1 MKKNFLRENIL
12 FFPFGII
19 SLFILSVCACN
30 PAKISEKNLEKYRQ
44 MRSENLN
51 KPRLIHN
58 NDGGDIHFPLK
69 VTNFVPGTEDQPRP
83 LRDTVESGNQEFSLS
98 GFLHIRSE
106 GLLGSEVTTIS
117 YCSLSSGF
125 GLFTHK
131 TKIGEMRT
139 WDLHRPGSFNSL
151 NEFFKLGTDPL
162 EVTSKFAHE
171 NGFEFFWSNRMNDT
185 HDEAHR
191 PGSPH
196 INWSKFKEQHPDYLF
211 GTIGERFPHGRW
223 SAVDFS
229 HQEIRDLCVKY
240 YREVCETYDVDGV
253 ELDFLRHL
261 YLFENVA
268 RGDTASQ
275 EQLDMLTSLVS
286 RIREVIETTGIKK
299 GKPILVLVRVPDSF
313 RYCRSV
319 GIDLEKWMQLGLVDI
334 VVGSDYF
341 RLNPWEFMIPDCHK
355 YGVKYYAGLSEPR
368 VNKEHPDLKRLQN
381 SVYRARAAAAWNAG
395 VDGLYVFNEYNTRS
409 RYLREIGK
417 PDKLRGTNNLYFVA
431 DRNGNPDAYLKNG
444 RSFASIPVLTPVNP
458 VIVSAEPLNFMM
470 EIGNE
475 SDSARVL
482 LFLYSSGLNPVE
494 LQASMNDASASF
506 IKCTNDGL
514 AVFDVPHRVIR
525 PGKNMLTVS
534 RKDKTRPGDTPSVL
548 LDAALLFCRDAGDKE
563 ITKLTDLCF

>member
-1 MKKNFLRENIL
+1 MRKNFYRANTTLFLYGTASFLIL
-12 FFPFGII
+12 LIC
-19 SLFILSVCACN
+19 SCN
-30 PAKISEKNLEKYRQ
+30 PVKLSEKNLEKYRQ
-44 MRSENLN
+44 MRTEKLN
-51 KPRLIHN
+51 MPRLVHN

-69 VTNFVPGTEDQPRP
+69 VTKFVPGTEDQPRP
-83 LRDTVESGNQEFSLS
+83 SRDTVENGNLEFSIP
-98 GFLHIRSE
+98 GFLNIRSA
-106 GLLGSEVTTIS
+106 GLTGSDVTTIS

-151 NEFFKLGTDPL
+151 NEFFKQGTDPL
-162 EVTSKFAHE
+162 EVSCKFAHE

-191 PGSPH
+191 PGNPH
-196 INWSKFKEQHPDYLF
+196 INWSKFKENHPEYLF

-240 YREVCETYDVDGV
+240 YREVCENYDVDGV

-286 RIREVIETTGIKK
+286 QIRKVTETTGIKK
-299 GKPILVLVRVPDSF
+299 GGPILVLVRVPDSY

-341 RLNPWEFMIPDCHK
+341 RLNPWEHMIPDCHK

-417 PDKLRGTNNLYFVA
+417 PDKLRGTNNLYFVT

-458 VIVSAEPLNFMM
+458 VIVSADPLKFMM

-475 SDSARVL
+475 NDSAGV
-482 LFLYSSGLNPVE
+482 FLILYTSGLNHGE
-494 LQASMNDASASF
+494 LQVSVNDTMVSF
-506 IKCTNDGL
+506 RKCTDDGL
-514 AVFDVPHRVIR
+514 AVFDVPHQIIK
-525 PGKNMLTVS
+525 PGKNILTV
-534 RKDKTRPGDTPSVL
+534 RKKDGTKPVNAQSLL
-548 LDAALLFCRDAGDKE
+548 LDAALLFYRDAGDKE
-563 ITKLTDLCF
+563 VRKLADLCL

>member
-1 MKKNFLRENIL
+1 MKKNFCHENMTLLPYGITSLLIL
-12 FFPFGII
+12 LIC
-19 SLFILSVCACN
+19 SCN

-44 MRSENLN
+44 LRSEKLN

-58 NDGGDIHFPLK
+58 NDGGDIHFPLQ

-83 LRDTVESGNQEFSLS
+83 ARDTIENGKLEFSIP
-98 GFLHIRSE
+98 GFLNIRSA
-106 GLLGSEVTTIS
+106 GLTGSDVTTIS

-151 NEFFKLGTDPL
+151 NEFFNRGTDPL
-162 EVTSKFAHE
+162 EVTGLFAHE

-191 PGSPH
+191 PGNPH
-196 INWSKFKEQHPDYLF
+196 INWSKFKEQNPEYLF

-240 YREVCETYDVDGV
+240 YREVCENYDVDGV

-286 RIREVIETTGIKK
+286 QIREVTETTGIKK

-313 RYCRSV
+313 EYCRNV
-319 GIDLEKWMQLGLVDI
+319 GIDLEKWMQLGLVDM

-341 RLNPWEFMIPDCHK
+341 RLNPWDQMIPVCHK

-368 VNKEHPDLKRLQN
+368 VNKEHPDIRRLQN

-417 PDKLRGTNNLYFVA
+417 PDQLRGTNNLYFVT
-431 DRNGNPDAYLKNG
+431 DRNGNPEAYLKNG
-444 RSFASIPVLTPVNP
+444 RSFMTIPVLTPVNP
-458 VIVSAEPLNFMM
+458 VSVSADPLNFMM

-475 SDSARVL
+475 DDSASV
-482 LFLYSSGLNPVE
+482 FLILYASGSIPGE
-494 LQASMNDASASF
+494 LQASLNNGEASF
-506 IKCTNDGL
+506 RKCTDDGL
-514 AVFDVPHRVIR
+514 HIFSVPHNVIS

-534 RKDKTRPGDTPSVL
+534 KKDKSRTGETPSVL
-548 LDAALLFCRDAGDKE
+548 LDAALLFYRDAGDKE
-563 ITKLTDLCF
+563 VRKLADICL